1 MYSPEVPN
9 PESYPLAVALLD
21 FREDVHDDMGKP
33 DGEVIASMLTQW
45 ENLNEAILKSLFSEP
60 EEAKSNLSLFK
71 RKIEKVEGHQ
81 SRPSLSASAIQA
93 MTDSYVFMP
102 ATEQR
107 HRNNMTEFATLF
119 DTGYGINLVATG
131 VIVAEKT
138 IQGRANDTL
147 LELLD
152 NSIESL
158 SPLEQVEI
166 DLRFNQLANL
176 LKKDPSGF
184 LLVDSIV
191 NLVKDPQTPR
201 PEPIPPFLVKEF
213 VIAGAEFGA
222 KLYKKLYPLTD
233 QTTPPKS
240 F

>member
-9 PESYPLAVALLD
+9 PENYPLAVALLD

-33 DGEVIASMLTQW
+33 DGKVLASMLTQW
-45 ENLNEAILKSLFSEP
+45 ENLHTAILKSLFSEP
-60 EEAKSNLSLFK
+60 EETKSNLSLFK
-71 RKIEKVEGHQ
+71 REIERVGGPP
-81 SRPSLSASAIQA
+81 SRPFLSASAIKS
-93 MTDSYVFMP
+93 MTDSYVFTP
-102 ATEQR
+102 AAEQR

-119 DTGYGINLVATG
+119 DTGYGIDLVATG
-131 VIVAEKT
+131 VIVAEET
-138 IQGRANDTL
+138 IRGKANDTL

-152 NSIESL
+152 NRIESL
-158 SPLEQVEI
+158 PRLKQVEI

-191 NLVKDPQTPR
+191 NRVKDPQTSR
-201 PEPIPPFLVKEF
+201 PVPIPPFLVKEF
-213 VIAGAEFGA
+213 AIAGAEFGA

-233 QTTPPKS
+233 
-240 F
+240 